1 VPAGLAGI
9 FVQVLRLCHKAGL
22 VSLGHVALDGTKH
35 RANASN
41 HKAMS
46 HERILMSERQLEGGM
61 RALLRKA
68 VLIDAQEDGQ
78 YGKGKGVDAGQP
90 EELQRRSSRLE

>member
-1 VPAGLAGI
+1 M
-9 FVQVLRLCHKAGL
+9 LRLCHKAGL
-22 VSLGHVALDGTKH
+22 VNLGHVALDGTKH

-68 VLIDAQEDGQ
+68 ELIDAREDGQ
-78 YGKGKGVDAGQP
+78 YGKGKRGDERP